1 MIKKQRNFIENKFVS
16 RKLEKGGFAFV
27 ILFAFYVILCFCDL
41 ICFLYALTCF
51 LYAHIFDS
59 YKKQT
64 NTNYANKIC
73 DKAGDYSGMRQ
84 HSLKFTRAAETLSP
98 TTPIRNIIFKLVK

>member
-1 MIKKQRNFIENKFVS
+1 MVFCFVQKFFFGHQESSNIYFFCCAQRDNFFKKFNAQKQIR
-16 RKLEKGGFAFV
+16 L
-27 ILFAFYVILCFCDL
+27 
-41 ICFLYALTCF
+41 
-51 LYAHIFDS
+51 

-64 NTNYANKIC
+64 NTNYTNKIS

-84 HSLKFTRAAETLSP
+84 HSLIFTSAAETPFP

>member
-1 MIKKQRNFIENKFVS
+1 M
-16 RKLEKGGFAFV
+16 
-27 ILFAFYVILCFCDL
+27 
-41 ICFLYALTCF
+41 
-51 LYAHIFDS
+51 
-59 YKKQT
+59 QT

-84 HSLKFTRAAETLSP
+84 HSFKFTRAAETLFS